1 MPPRCGD
8 AVLLSDI
15 TNSPIAHHDRNDD
28 CHTPEPCLSDITAL
42 HTKSFLSDPLV
53 REGCSLV
60 EKAYQTL
67 DFAFVELNALPKF
80 LLRVRKE
87 RLRFRQPRVNF
98 FAAPV
103 FSQDVYHFPEYDT
116 STSATPTVLRR

>member
-53 REGCSLV
+53 REGRSLV
-60 EKAYQTL
+60 EKACQTL
-67 DFAFVELNALPKF
+67 DFACVELNALPKF

-98 FAAPV
+98 
-103 FSQDVYHFPEYDT
+103 SRTPEPLPPALCK
-116 STSATPTVLRR
+116 SAGSENKGRPSFD